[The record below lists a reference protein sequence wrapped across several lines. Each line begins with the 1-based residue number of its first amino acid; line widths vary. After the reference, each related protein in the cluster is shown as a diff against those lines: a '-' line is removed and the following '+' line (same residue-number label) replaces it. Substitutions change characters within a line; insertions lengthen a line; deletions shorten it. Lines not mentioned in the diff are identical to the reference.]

1 VPGAI
6 LQHEPPGGCYP
17 KDTGARADAILKILE
32 PQIDALNGDAYPRPI
47 KLEIANCL
55 SMCGAGPNVVIYPT
69 PVEIYPTPVVFNE
82 VTPEQIETIVREHVQ
97 PLMPQVESD

>member
-1 VPGAI
+1 MSR
-6 LQHEPPGGCYP
+6 
-17 KDTGARADAILKILE
+17 RADAILKVLE

-55 SMCGAGPNVVIYPT
+55 SMCGAGPNVVIYPASI
-69 PVEIYPTPVVFNE
+69 VLNE

-97 PLMPQVESD
+97 PLMPQVVSD

>member
-1 VPGAI
+1 MSR
-6 LQHEPPGGCYP
+6 
-17 KDTGARADAILKILE
+17 RADAILKVLE

-69 PVEIYPTPVVFNE
+69 PVVLNE

>member
-1 VPGAI
+1 VRKVRVVVCRG
-6 LQHEPPGGCYP
+6 QYCNMSR
-17 KDTGARADAILKILE
+17 RADAILKILE

-55 SMCGAGPNVVIYPT
+55 SMCGAGPNVVIYPG
-69 PVEIYPTPVVFNE
+69 PIVLSQVS
-82 VTPEQIETIVREHVQ
+82 PEQVEPIVCEHIQ